1 VAGTRILSGKY
12 PVASGLEHDE
22 MGHPTASPKLH
33 VEMSA
38 KRRRKLQNLAAELP
52 VPQVYGAPEGSVLL
66 VGWGST
72 QGPLR
77 EAVDRARAAGDSV
90 SAVSIRHIN
99 PLPPGLEN
107 IFSGFNRVYVVELN
121 DEGLYGYGQLAGLL
135 RARFCD
141 AKIQGINKTDGLTW
155 RVGEILERV
164 KSAAG
169 KQRE

>member
-1 VAGTRILSGKY
+1 LSGKY

-107 IFSGFNRVYVVELN
+107 IFSGFTAFMSWNSMTRDFTGMGSWRACCGRVFAMRKSRELTRPT
-121 DEGLYGYGQLAGLL
+121 G
-135 RARFCD
+135 
-141 AKIQGINKTDGLTW
+141 
-155 RVGEILERV
+155 
-164 KSAAG
+164 
-169 KQRE
+169 

>member
-1 VAGTRILSGKY
+1 MAEYTPYDLDAVDGVTPRMVAGTRILNGKY

-22 MGHPTASPKLH
+22 MGHPTGSPKLH
-33 VEMSA
+33 M
-38 KRRRKLQNLAAELP
+38 RNDGHAAAANCRTSP
-52 VPQVYGAPEGSVLL
+52 PNCPSPQVYGPPEGNMLL

-72 QGPLR
+72 QGPIR

-90 SAVSIRHIN
+90 SAVHIRHIN

-107 IFSGFNRVYVVELN
+107 IFAGFNHVFVVEMN

-141 AKIQGINKTDGLTW
+141 CP
-155 RVGEILERV
+155 
-164 KSAAG
+164 KSAA
-169 KQRE
+169 